1 MRHALLC
8 AAIAA
13 VAVPAC
19 ADPLPSWTDGA
30 TKAAI
35 VAFVD
40 AVTDPASP
48 DYVPPAERIAV
59 FDNDGTLWAEQPVYF
74 QFLYALDTLR
84 ARAEA
89 DPSILTSD
97 ALKAAAAGDMAALMA
112 GGQAALA
119 EVVMS
124 SHADMTVAEFQASV
138 ADWFSTA
145 INPKTGQ
152 PISGMT
158 YQPMV
163 ELLSYLRDEEFS
175 TWIVSG
181 GGVNLIRAIAE
192 DAYGIPPYQIVGSMV
207 ETEYRVID
215 GVGQIMQL
223 PDIAFI
229 DDKAGKPV
237 GIARHIGL
245 RPILAFGNSDGDYEM
260 LEYTTTGEGARL
272 GLILHHSD
280 AAREFAY
287 DRDSHIGRLDRGLD
301 DADAQGWLVVDMAE
315 DWSRIWTGSSDLPAE

>member
-1 MRHALLC
+1 MLF
-8 AAIAA
+8 A
-13 VAVPAC
+13 VAFSAVALPAI
-19 ADPLPSWTDGA
+19 ADPLPSWTEGE

-35 VAFVD
+35 LAFVD

-74 QFLYALDTLR
+74 QLLYALDTLR

-97 ALKAAAAGDMAALMA
+97 ALKAAADGDMAALMA

-119 EVVMS
+119 EVVMA
-124 SHADMTVAEFQASV
+124 SHADITVTDFQASV
-138 ADWFSTA
+138 ADWFATA
-145 INPKTGQ
+145 TNPQTGQ

-163 ELLSYLRDEEFS
+163 ELLTYLRDEDFS

-181 GGVNLIRAIAE
+181 GGINLIRAIAE
-192 DAYGIPPYQIVGSMV
+192 DAYGIPPYQVVGSMV

-215 GVGQIMQL
+215 GVGQIFQL

-229 DDKAGKPV
+229 DDKTGKPV
-237 GIARHIGL
+237 GIARNIGL

-272 GLILHHSD
+272 GLILHHTD
-280 AAREFAY
+280 ATREFAY
-287 DRDSHIGRLDRGLD
+287 DRDSHIGRLERGLD
-301 DADAQGWLVVDMAE
+301 DAAAQGWLVVDMAE
-315 DWSRIWTGSSDLPAE
+315 DWSRIWTGSSELPAE